1 MQLPHFLSNKL
12 SRRASVHMRYIGQGR
27 IDNFNYQH
35 NSRHLTHHS
44 CSAEPA
50 TLEPATVPYA
60 KPATCDLQ
68 LSTAATVSAALAQI
82 GEFPFILVA
91 LGLSLRLL
99 PPEAQSLIVAG
110 ALLSITL
117 NPLVFFIV
125 SKCFKKQTPATT
137 RS

>member
-1 MQLPHFLSNKL
+1 MSALEG
-12 SRRASVHMRYIGQGR
+12 SRRQLDRAIVGS
-27 IDNFNYQH
+27 
-35 NSRHLTHHS
+35 
-44 CSAEPA
+44 SA
-50 TLEPATVPYA
+50 
-60 KPATCDLQ
+60 
-68 LSTAATVSAALAQI
+68 
-82 GEFPFILVA
+82 ILVA